1 MVLLLNE
8 QVIDTVYINQS
19 NYQIG
24 QINNYS
30 RSVNLS
36 AGVNSLKFAMRG
48 AADGMGIYLD
58 NVNLQE
64 VIQNS
69 TTTGTFDENVGLLME
84 GSLLLLRSMVN
95 NSFNS
100 ILNQLPGS
108 RIVLG
113 YLMGFNIEIDRLQ
126 FYYYHKQNLT
136 EYATIFLE
144 AIYIFKQQQGSMI

>member
-1 MVLLLNE
+1 
-8 QVIDTVYINQS
+8 
-19 NYQIG
+19 
-24 QINNYS
+24 
-30 RSVNLS
+30 VNLS
-36 AGVNSLKFAMRG
+36 AGVNSLKFSMQG

-64 VIQNS
+64 VMQNS
-69 TTTGTFDENVGLLME
+69 TTGTFDDNIGLMME

-108 RIVLG
+108 RIFLG
-113 YLMGFNIEIDRLQ
+113 FLMGFNIEIDRLQ

-144 AIYIFKQQQGSMI
+144 AIHIFKQQQGSMV